1 MGVYVCH
8 TVCSQFTSIPNLSIQ
23 ELIKSSCPMHFH
35 ALVIPCIISFF
46 AWTHHSSL
54 LVLSLFSATAADGK
68 HSVLCKMQEHLLLFC
83 FLLYHFCCFTALF
96 SSQIHLSHQSLVLTP
111 GSTEHDRFG
120 RRNIWTTKI
129 WHKPE
134 QQQGK
139 VDRKQAQWPNSTVVK
154 GCASSGAPCKTV
166 LKLPVIY
173 ALGWYGN
180 CNETLLGRSF
190 HLNEWLN
197 TF

>member
-1 MGVYVCH
+1 MSYA
-8 TVCSQFTSIPNLSIQ
+8 L
-23 ELIKSSCPMHFH
+23 SCPCNSMHNFLLCLNTSQLSVGAVTVRCH
-35 ALVIPCIISFF
+35 CCRWKTLCALWNARASPFVLFSPL
-46 AWTHHSSL
+46 SL
-54 LVLSLFSATAADGK
+54 LLLHSL
-68 HSVLCKMQEHLLLFC
+68 V
-83 FLLYHFCCFTALF
+83 FLP
-96 SSQIHLSHQSLVLTP
+96 QIHLSHQSLVLTP
-111 GSTEHDRFG
+111 GSTEHNRFG

-139 VDRKQAQWPNSTVVK
+139 VDRKQAQWPNSTVAK
-154 GCASSGAPCKTV
+154 GCASNGAPCKTV

-173 ALGWYGN
+173 TLGWYGN

-197 TF
+197 TFQRGFALLDVTFCKYETHVGNT